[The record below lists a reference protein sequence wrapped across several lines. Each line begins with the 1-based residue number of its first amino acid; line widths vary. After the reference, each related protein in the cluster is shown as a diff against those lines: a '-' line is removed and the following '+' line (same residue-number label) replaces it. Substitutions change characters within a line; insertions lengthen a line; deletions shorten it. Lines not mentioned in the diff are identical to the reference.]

1 MAFKMKGSPMQRNF
15 GIGVSPM
22 KQDID
27 PPNWRSS
34 STADKFDFK
43 SEKRANKKP
52 KFKPDMKV
60 KLADEIA
67 RVKEA
72 SKQQAKPKIKKQA
85 AKTATKTVGKKAAKS
100 LVGRIAS
107 RFVPFAGKAL
117 LAHDVLSIG
126 GKMLK
131 GKSFKGALKEHYLGI
146 KDKPK
151 SKSSKKQPTSTKK
164 KIKVIKVIP
173 KK

>member
-1 MAFKMKGSPMQRNF
+1 MQRNF

-27 PPNWRSS
+27 PPKYT
-34 STADKFDFK
+34 ST
-43 SEKRANKKP
+43 STQY
-52 KFKPDMKV
+52 KPDMKV
-60 KLADEIA
+60 KLADEID
-67 RVKEA
+67 RVKKA
-72 SKQQAKPKIKKQA
+72 SERRVQPDFKKAKRKTTT
-85 AKTATKTVGKKAAKS
+85 KTATKTVGKKAAKS

-151 SKSSKKQPTSTKK
+151 SSKEQPRSTKK